1 MGLRGKWV
9 NLSERRGVPLR
20 LLKKEIPF
28 LEVAAE
34 ILLPV
39 KCTGKGLKGWGVV
52 HVLTK
57 RKCIIKYG
65 KRGDKIL
72 SPFRTKYSRQQS
84 QVPHLNW

>member
-1 MGLRGKWV
+1 MRGKWV

-57 RKCIIKYG
+57 GKCIIIYG
-65 KRGDKIL
+65 KRGDNPPRL
-72 SPFRTKYSRQQS
+72 VPFFEAALFFIECITEA
-84 QVPHLNW
+84 